1 MAIKEIL
8 MQAVAQLE
16 REHQQQVEVVRQK
29 VMQEEIAPFNR
40 DIDISLDKAVTQLT
54 EELNRNIS
62 LLQEKYQKDKAE
74 LFEAGEKK
82 KKDNMESVLS
92 ARTCSVNVSYSQQ
105 ISKIKSQIEEMGE

>member
-16 REHQQQVEVVRQK
+16 REHQQQVEVVKQR

-40 DIDISLDKAVTQLT
+40 DIDISREKAVTQLT
-54 EELNRNIS
+54 EELNKNIA

-74 LFEAGEKK
+74 LFEAGERKK
-82 KKDNMESVLS
+82 KENMEAVIST
-92 ARTCSVNVSYSQQ
+92 ATCSVNVSYSQQ